1 MHIPPSED
9 SIPKEL
15 FGQVW
20 RQYGSEEVA
29 PSDRGRAKRKK
40 PRAGA
45 RLVRK
50 DSVQRVGAARSRF
63 YAKYGISRLRIL
75 TRDCW
80 SQRHFVSEPVRG
92 RQAYSTRATDSKVA
106 FAFQEMPP

>member
-9 SIPKEL
+9 LIPKEL

-50 DSVQRVGAARSRF
+50 DSVQRVGLHAHDF
-63 YAKYGISRLRIL
+63 M
-75 TRDCW
+75 
-80 SQRHFVSEPVRG
+80 P
-92 RQAYSTRATDSKVA
+92 STEYPDYV
-106 FAFQEMPP
+106 F